1 MSEGDLKMY
10 VMQSVFVIMW
20 MLIIYY
26 IFFRCLL

>member
-26 IFFRCLL
+26 IFFR